1 MIELTEENVGKPCYS
16 IGFNESP
23 FVADKNYYYYIANG
37 TVAKIGDKIIL
48 LYKNKFNGEYMQWK
62 SHQLDSWFFNV
73 ENAKNA
79 ELVKISNQHN
89 ARYQAIS
96 DLSLENTSINVH
108 Y

>member
-1 MIELTEENVGKPCYS
+1 
-16 IGFNESP
+16 
-23 FVADKNYYYYIANG
+23 
-37 TVAKIGDKIIL
+37 
-48 LYKNKFNGEYMQWK
+48 
-62 SHQLDSWFFNV
+62 V